1 MAIKTAST
9 ALVEALQAEG
19 VRYVFGLP
27 GGHSVAI
34 FYDDLARQQQV
45 QAILA
50 RHETAGAF
58 AALGYAQVT
67 REAGVCQ
74 GTAGPGFSHMLV
86 GLHEAYNARLPLV
99 CIAPN
104 APIRNHGKGELQ
116 EWHQVEQ
123 VTNFVK
129 WWYRVDRP
137 EKIPWVMQQAFKHA
151 LAPPCGPVF
160 VDIPLDIGGMSAE
173 MPDYRPAPRSRCQAD
188 PQEVERAAEMLLSA
202 QRPVMICGRG
212 VHQSGAYAEVRQL
225 AELLAMPVLTTNHGK
240 TSLPESHPLAGGG
253 VGCNRTCGSQRLL
266 EEADCW
272 LWVGSQIEEFAVG
285 KDWPDQTGCRKV
297 INLNVDAGQFG
308 RNYYPD
314 ACLLGDAALT
324 LTQLAE
330 VCADRAGARDYATSE
345 AAQRVA
351 AGHAAHRRWVD
362 QIIARTKGPVHH
374 AQFLREL
381 GRQLPGDAVGVIGEG
396 ANRVWTATE
405 LHLDTPGHWVSA
417 SDFGCM
423 GYAVA
428 AAIGASLGKPGHQ
441 VVALTGDGSFQM
453 QMQEIVVAAQYKLPI
468 TYVVFNNN
476 CLGWIKWGQKV
487 GRDERFY
494 CVDYDVNWKHADAA
508 RAAGLQAS
516 LVESPEQSA
525 PAIEAAL
532 KANAEG
538 QPALIEVMV
547 PWDEPSPGFC
557 EHHDICSMT
566 QAMGDEE
573 EDRA

>member
-1 MAIKTAST
+1 MMAIKTA
-9 ALVEALQAEG
+9 AQAMVEALRGEG
-19 VRYVFGLP
+19 VKYVFGLP

-34 FYDDLARQQQV
+34 FYDELAQQDDI

-58 AALGYAQVT
+58 AALGYAQLT

-86 GLHEAYNARLPLV
+86 GLHEAWYSKIPLV

-104 APIRNHGKGELQ
+104 APIANFGKGELQ

-160 VDIPLDIGGMSAE
+160 IDIPLDIGGMSAD
-173 MPDYRPAPRSRCQAD
+173 MPDYKPAPRSRSQAD
-188 PQEVERAAEMLLSA
+188 PAEVERAAKALVGA
-202 QRPVMICGRG
+202 KRPVMICGRG
-212 VHQSGAYAEVRQL
+212 VHQSGAYREVQRL
-225 AELLAMPVLTTNHGK
+225 AELLAMPVLTTNGGM
-240 TSLPESHPLAGGG
+240 TSITESHPLYGGG
-253 VGCNRTCGSQRLL
+253 VGCNRTCGSQPLL
-266 EEADCW
+266 DEADCW

-285 KDWPDQTGCRKV
+285 KDWPDLPAGHTL
-297 INLNVDAGQFG
+297 INLNVDAQQFG
-308 RNYYPD
+308 RNWMPD
-314 ACLLGDAALT
+314 VCLLGDAALT
-324 LTQLAE
+324 LQQLIAE
-330 VCADRAGARDYATSE
+330 CEGPAGDRDYRNSE
-345 AAQRVA
+345 AAGRVA
-351 AGHAAHRRWVD
+351 SGKAAHVACVD
-362 QIIARTKGPVHH
+362 RIIAKTKGPVHH
-374 AQFLREL
+374 AQFIREL
-381 GRQLPGDAVGVIGEG
+381 NRLMPRDAVGVIGEG

-405 LHLDTPGHWVSA
+405 LQLDMPGSWVSA

-428 AAIGASLGKPGHQ
+428 AAIGASLAAPGRN
-441 VVALTGDGSFQM
+441 VIALTGDGSFQM

-487 GRDERFY
+487 GRDERYY
-494 CVDYDVNWKHADAA
+494 CVDYDVNWQHAEAA
-508 RAAGLQAS
+508 KAAGLAGF
-516 LVESPEQSA
+516 LVDKPEQS
-525 PAIEAAL
+525 EAAIKDAL
-532 KANAEG
+532 AANADG

-547 PWDEPSPGFC
+547 PWDEPTPGFC
-557 EHHDICSMT
+557 EHHGVCSMEE
-566 QAMGDEE
+566 AMG
-573 EDRA
+573 AG

>member
-1 MAIKTAST
+1 MSVKSAAQ
-9 ALVEALQAEG
+9 AMVEALRAEE
-19 VRYVFGLP
+19 VEYVFGLP

-34 FYDDLARQQQV
+34 FYDELARQRDV

-67 REAGVCQ
+67 RKAGVCQ

-86 GLHEAYNARLPLV
+86 GLHEAWYSKMPLV

-104 APIRNHGKGELQ
+104 APIVDFGKGELQ
-116 EWHQVEQ
+116 EFHQVEQ

-160 VDIPLDIGGMSAE
+160 VDIPLDIGAMTAE
-173 MPDYRPAPRSRCQAD
+173 MPDYVRAPRSRSQAD
-188 PQEVERAAEMLLSA
+188 PQEVEKAAEALLTA
-202 QRPVMICGRG
+202 KHPVLICGRG
-212 VHQSGAYAEVRQL
+212 VHQSGAYAEVREL
-225 AELLAMPVLTTNHGK
+225 AELLAIPVLHTNHGK
-240 TSLPESHPLAGGG
+240 TSLPDNHPLSGGG
-253 VGCNRTCGSQRLL
+253 TGANRTCGSQALL
-266 EEADCW
+266 ERSDCW
-272 LWVGSQIEEFAVG
+272 LWIGSQIEEFAVG
-285 KDWPDQTGCRKV
+285 KSWPELPKGRTF
-297 INLNVDAGQFG
+297 INLNVDAQQFG
-308 RNYYPD
+308 RNWVPD
-314 ACLLGDAALT
+314 ICLLGDAALT
-324 LTQLAE
+324 LRQLLDACRE
-330 VCADRAGARDYATSE
+330 DAGERDFATSE
-345 AAQRVA
+345 AAQTVA
-351 AGHAAHRRWVD
+351 AGKAAHKASVD
-362 QIIARTKGPVHH
+362 RIIAGSKGPVHH

-381 GRQLPGDAVGVIGEG
+381 NRLMPQDTVAVIGEG

-405 LHLDTPGHWVSA
+405 LQVNTPGHWVSA

-428 AAIGASLGKPGHQ
+428 AAIGASFGKPGCN

-453 QMQEIVVAAQYKLPI
+453 QMQEIVVAAQYELPI

-494 CVDYDVNWKHADAA
+494 CVDYDVNWKHAEAA
-508 RAAGLQAS
+508 KCAGLAGFFVDEPGQC
-516 LVESPEQSA
+516 A
-525 PAIEAAL
+525 PAIQGAL
-532 KANAEG
+532 AANAQG

-547 PWDEPSPGFC
+547 PWDEPTPGFLEQHGVC
-557 EHHDICSMT
+557 DM
-566 QAMGDEE
+566 EE
-573 EDRA
+573 AGV